1 MLEILSNL
9 KPFLH
14 TGVILL
20 YSDNKFSKNRYSI
33 VDNISARFH
42 AIFLIDSKTGLTFLS
57 KKFSKNLNKFNSD
70 NEDLISGFLNALN
83 YFVKEL
89 DFENESIEEVNFK
102 NNRILYEQKGRLMAI
117 AISKKTDIGIERRF
131 LSMIINDFYL
141 SFKVY
146 IENFCGDVR
155 IFEKFKD
162 KLDLYKIPSV
172 IQPKHSKIISG

>member
-1 MLEILSNL
+1 MDSDIL
-9 KPFLH
+9 KYK
-14 TGVILL
+14 
-20 YSDNKFSKNRYSI
+20 YSHI
-33 VDNISARFH
+33 DNISARFH
-42 AIFLIDSKTGLTFLS
+42 AIFFIDNKTGLTFLS
-57 KKFSKNLNKFNSD
+57 KKFSKNFNKFNSD

-117 AISKKTDIGIERRF
+117 GISKKTNIEIERKF
-131 LSMIINDFYL
+131 LSMIINDFCL
-141 SFKVY
+141 SFKFN

-155 IFEKFKD
+155 IFEKFKS

-172 IQPKHSKIISG
+172 IQPTHSKIILG

>member
-1 MLEILSNL
+1 MDSDILKYKYSHIENESN
-9 KPFLH
+9 
-14 TGVILL
+14 I
-20 YSDNKFSKNRYSI
+20 
-33 VDNISARFH
+33 FH

-57 KKFSKNLNKFNSD
+57 KRFSNNLCKFNSD

-83 YFVKEL
+83 HFVKEL

-141 SFKVY
+141 SFKFN

-155 IFEKFKD
+155 IFEKFKS

-172 IQPKHSKIISG
+172 IQPTHSKIIPG